1 MPSTVFLALTSR
13 TPTRLPSR
21 HSMFS
26 AGLSQWPPTQCM
38 PAPAVDCGVT
48 SAQFYIGRHTW
59 SEMSSPWPP
68 TSSLSTLPNIIPER
82 GAMTKLISD
91 SAKLEISAR
100 VKDVLR
106 AFIID
111 DWQSDHIISTR
122 TLLNEDT
129 KTPKSYVNDPQSLWC
144 WMMNDSW
151 FCSMCLHCNHC
162 CRISWLDSSL
172 TALLWSDS

>member
-1 MPSTVFLALTSR
+1 
-13 TPTRLPSR
+13 
-21 HSMFS
+21 
-26 AGLSQWPPTQCM
+26 
-38 PAPAVDCGVT
+38 
-48 SAQFYIGRHTW
+48 
-59 SEMSSPWPP
+59 MSSPWPP

-129 KTPKSYVNDPQSLWC
+129 KTPSPMSTILNLSG
-144 WMMNDSW
+144 
-151 FCSMCLHCNHC
+151 
-162 CRISWLDSSL
+162 
-172 TALLWSDS
+172 AG